1 MAASTVIAAKM
12 GKDKNKSESSELRRR
27 AERQTKVTPAD
38 FDEIAGMSTKDMAK
52 MIHELRVH
60 QIELE
65 MQNEELRRIQEELE
79 VARDRYSH
87 LYDFAPVGYLTVN
100 EKGIV
105 EGANLTFAT
114 LMGMERSAVVGKPF
128 SRFIQREDQD
138 VYYLNLQRLLESGDL
153 QSFKLRLTKND
164 GVDFFTNLECM
175 LIRESG
181 SASKQI
187 RIVVSDITQQKELEW
202 RLRQAQKMESI
213 AKLAGGIAHQ
223 FNNALFV
230 IVATTDLLEMQVP
243 KEEITSEYFDSIK
256 KSTARMTQL
265 TRQLLAYA
273 RGGKY
278 EVKDISLSVLVR
290 KTLPLLQHT
299 LDPSIS
305 VETSL
310 PGDILKTKG
319 DLTQLVMVVSI
330 LLSNAV
336 EAIESEGHIKIAC
349 RNELITRE
357 DAKAFPGLS
366 PGPHVSL
373 TVEDN
378 GRGMDKETKN
388 RAFEPFFTTKL
399 LGRGLGLAAAYG
411 IVKNHGGWISIESQ
425 MGRGTS
431 VRIYLPAVHEIKETK
446 AQRVH
451 KEPLKVTGTI
461 LLIEDEVAVIAAL
474 RKLLERLGY
483 HVLEAKT
490 GKEAIRLARAY
501 DGAIDLAI
509 LDVFLPDMNGNKVYP
524 LLKEFRPDLKV
535 LVFSGYSLD
544 GPAQEILDA
553 GAHGFLQKPVSIEVL
568 SEKLRSCYKPDE
580 K

>member
-1 MAASTVIAAKM
+1 MD
-12 GKDKNKSESSELRRR
+12 KDKENSDGSELRHR
-27 AERQTKVTPAD
+27 AEKQMQTEPAGPE
-38 FDEIAGMSTKDMAK
+38 EIDGMSTKDMAK

-60 QIELE
+60 QIELK

-79 VARDRYSH
+79 EARDRYSH

-114 LMGMERSAVVGKPF
+114 LVGMERSAVVGKPF

-138 VYYLNLQRLLESGDL
+138 VYYLNIQRLLESGAL

-164 GVDFFTNLECM
+164 GSDFFTNLECM
-175 LIRESG
+175 LIRENV
-181 SASKQI
+181 SAPKQI
-187 RIVVSDITQQKELEW
+187 RIVVSDITEQKELEW
-202 RLRQAQKMESI
+202 RLQQAQKMESI

-243 KEEITSEYFDSIK
+243 NDEMTSEYFDSIK
-256 KSTARMTQL
+256 KSTARMTKL

-290 KTLPLLQHT
+290 NTLPLLQHT
-299 LDPSIS
+299 LDPSIY
-305 VETSL
+305 VETNL
-310 PGDILKTKG
+310 PDDISKTRG
-319 DLTQLVMVVSI
+319 DLTQLVMVLSI
-330 LLSNAV
+330 LLSNAA

-349 RNELITRE
+349 RNELITKE
-357 DAKAFPGLS
+357 DAKAFPGLL
-366 PGPHVSL
+366 PGPYVSL

-378 GRGMDKETKN
+378 GRGMNEETK
-388 RAFEPFFTTKL
+388 RRVFEPFFTTKF

-425 MGRGTS
+425 PDRGTS
-431 VRIYLPAVHEIKETK
+431 LCIYLPALREIEEKK
-446 AQRVH
+446 AQRVF
-451 KEPLKVTGTI
+451 KELRKGTGTI
-461 LLIEDEVAVIAAL
+461 LLIEDELAVIETL

-483 HVLEAKT
+483 NVLEAKT

-501 DGAIDLAI
+501 DGEIDLAI
-509 LDVFLPDMNGNKVYP
+509 LDVFLPDMNGNKIYP
-524 LLKEFRPDLKV
+524 LLKEFRPNLKV
-535 LVFSGYSLD
+535 LVFSGYSIE

-553 GAHGFLQKPVSIEVL
+553 GAHGFVQKPVSVEKL
-568 SEKLRSCYKPDE
+568 SEKLKE
-580 K
+580 LLLAG

>member
-1 MAASTVIAAKM
+1 MD
-12 GKDKNKSESSELRRR
+12 KDKENSGGSELRHR
-27 AERQTKVTPAD
+27 AEKQMQTEPAGPE
-38 FDEIAGMSTKDMAK
+38 EIDGMSTKDMAK

-60 QIELE
+60 QIELK

-79 VARDRYSH
+79 EARDRYSH

-138 VYYLNLQRLLESGDL
+138 VYYLNIQRLLESGAL

-164 GVDFFTNLECM
+164 GSDFFTNLECM
-175 LIRESG
+175 LIRENV
-181 SASKQI
+181 SAPKQI
-187 RIVVSDITQQKELEW
+187 RIVVSDITEQKKLEW
-202 RLRQAQKMESI
+202 RLWQAQKMESI

-243 KEEITSEYFDSIK
+243 NDEMTSEYFDSIK
-256 KSTARMTQL
+256 KSTGRMTQL

-290 KTLPLLQHT
+290 NTLPLLQHT
-299 LDPSIS
+299 FDPSIS
-305 VETSL
+305 VETNL
-310 PGDILKTKG
+310 PDDISKTRG
-319 DLTQLVMVVSI
+319 DLNQLVMVLSI
-330 LLSNAV
+330 LLSNST
-336 EAIESEGHIKIAC
+336 EAIQSEGHIKITC
-349 RNELITRE
+349 RNELITKE
-357 DAKAFPGLS
+357 DAKVFPGLL
-366 PGPHVSL
+366 PGPYVSL

-378 GRGMDKETKN
+378 GRGIGEETKK
-388 RAFEPFFTTKL
+388 RVFEPFFTTKF
-399 LGRGLGLAAAYG
+399 LGRGLGLAATYG

-425 MGRGTS
+425 LDRGTS
-431 VRIYLPAVHEIKETK
+431 VRIYLPAVRGVEKKK
-446 AQRVH
+446 AQRLH
-451 KEPLKVTGTI
+451 REPLQGTGTI
-461 LLIEDEVAVIAAL
+461 LLIEDELAVIETL

-483 HVLEAKT
+483 KVLEAKT
-490 GKEAIRLARAY
+490 GKDAIRLVRAY
-501 DGAIDLAI
+501 EGEIDLAI

-535 LVFSGYSLD
+535 LVFSGYSIE

-553 GAHGFLQKPVSIEVL
+553 GAHGFVQKPVSAEEL
-568 SEKLRSCYKPDE
+568 SEKLKE
-580 K
+580 LLQAG

>member
-1 MAASTVIAAKM
+1 MD
-12 GKDKNKSESSELRRR
+12 KDKENSDGSELRHR
-27 AERQTKVTPAD
+27 AEKQKQTEPAGPE
-38 FDEIAGMSTKDMAK
+38 EIDGMSTKDMAK

-60 QIELE
+60 QIELK

-79 VARDRYSH
+79 EARDRYSH
-87 LYDFAPVGYLTVN
+87 LFDFSPVGYLTVN

-128 SRFIQREDQD
+128 SRFVQREDQD
-138 VYYLNLQRLLESGDL
+138 VYYLNSQRLLESGAL
-153 QSFKLRLTKND
+153 QSFTLRLTKND
-164 GVDFFTNLECM
+164 GSDFFANLECM
-175 LIRESG
+175 LIRENV
-181 SASKQI
+181 SAPKQI
-187 RIVVSDITQQKELEW
+187 RIVVSDITEQKKLEW
-202 RLRQAQKMESI
+202 RLWQAQKMESI

-243 KEEITSEYFDSIK
+243 NDEMTSEYFDSIK
-256 KSTARMTQL
+256 KSTARMTKL

-290 KTLPLLQHT
+290 NTLPLLQHT

-305 VETSL
+305 VETNL
-310 PGDILKTKG
+310 PDDISKTRG
-319 DLTQLVMVVSI
+319 DLTQLVMVLSI
-330 LLSNAV
+330 LLSNST
-336 EAIESEGHIKIAC
+336 EAIESEGHIKITC
-349 RNELITRE
+349 RNELITKE
-357 DAKAFPGLS
+357 DVKTFPGLL
-366 PGPHVSL
+366 PGPYVSL

-378 GRGMDKETKN
+378 GRGMDEETKK
-388 RAFEPFFTTKL
+388 RVFEPFFTTKF
-399 LGRGLGLAAAYG
+399 LGRGLGLAATYG

-425 MGRGTS
+425 LDRGTS
-431 VRIYLPAVHEIKETK
+431 VRIYLPAVREIKEKK

-451 KEPLKVTGTI
+451 KEPLKGTGTI
-461 LLIEDEVAVIAAL
+461 LLIEDELAVIETL

-483 HVLEAKT
+483 KVLEAKT
-490 GKEAIRLARAY
+490 GKGAIRLVRAY
-501 DGAIDLAI
+501 EGEIDLAI

-524 LLKEFRPDLKV
+524 LLKEFRPDMKV
-535 LVFSGYSLD
+535 LVFSGYSIE

-553 GAHGFLQKPVSIEVL
+553 GAHGFVQKPVSAEEL
-568 SEKLRSCYKPDE
+568 SEKLKQLLQAG
-580 K
+580 

>member
-1 MAASTVIAAKM
+1 MD
-12 GKDKNKSESSELRRR
+12 KDKENSDGSELRHR
-27 AERQTKVTPAD
+27 AEKQMQTEPAGPE
-38 FDEIAGMSTKDMAK
+38 EIDGMSTKDMAK

-60 QIELE
+60 QIELK

-79 VARDRYSH
+79 EARDRYSH

-128 SRFIQREDQD
+128 SRIIQREDQD
-138 VYYLNLQRLLESGDL
+138 VYYLNIQRLLESGAL

-164 GVDFFTNLECM
+164 GSDFFTNLECM
-175 LIRESG
+175 LIRENV
-181 SASKQI
+181 SAPKQI
-187 RIVVSDITQQKELEW
+187 RIVVSDITEQKKLEW
-202 RLRQAQKMESI
+202 RLWQAQKMESI

-243 KEEITSEYFDSIK
+243 NDEMTSEYFDSIK
-256 KSTARMTQL
+256 KSTARMTKL

-278 EVKDISLSVLVR
+278 EVKDISLSVIVR
-290 KTLPLLQHT
+290 NTLPLLQHT
-299 LDPSIS
+299 FDPFIS
-305 VETSL
+305 VETNL
-310 PGDILKTKG
+310 PDDISKTRG
-319 DLTQLVMVVSI
+319 DLTQLVMVLSI
-330 LLSNAV
+330 LLSNST
-336 EAIESEGHIKIAC
+336 EAIQSEGHIKITC
-349 RNELITRE
+349 RNELITKE
-357 DAKAFPGLS
+357 DAKAFPGLL
-366 PGPHVSL
+366 PGPYVSL

-378 GRGMDKETKN
+378 GRGMEKETKK
-388 RAFEPFFTTKL
+388 RVFEPFFTTKF
-399 LGRGLGLAAAYG
+399 LGRGLGLAATYG

-425 MGRGTS
+425 LDRGTS
-431 VRIYLPAVHEIKETK
+431 VRIYLPAVRGVEKKK
-446 AQRVH
+446 AQRLH
-451 KEPLKVTGTI
+451 REPLQGTGTI
-461 LLIEDEVAVIAAL
+461 LLIEDELAVIETL

-483 HVLEAKT
+483 KVLEAKT
-490 GKEAIRLARAY
+490 GKDAIRLVRAY
-501 DGAIDLAI
+501 EGEIDLAI

-535 LVFSGYSLD
+535 LVFSGYSIE

-553 GAHGFLQKPVSIEVL
+553 GAHGFVQKPVSAEEL
-568 SEKLRSCYKPDE
+568 SEKLKE
-580 K
+580 LLQAG

>member
-1 MAASTVIAAKM
+1 
-12 GKDKNKSESSELRRR
+12 
-27 AERQTKVTPAD
+27 
-38 FDEIAGMSTKDMAK
+38 
-52 MIHELRVH
+52 
-60 QIELE
+60 
-65 MQNEELRRIQEELE
+65 
-79 VARDRYSH
+79 
-87 LYDFAPVGYLTVN
+87 
-100 EKGIV
+100 
-105 EGANLTFAT
+105 
-114 LMGMERSAVVGKPF
+114 
-128 SRFIQREDQD
+128 
-138 VYYLNLQRLLESGDL
+138 
-153 QSFKLRLTKND
+153 
-164 GVDFFTNLECM
+164 
-175 LIRESG
+175 
-181 SASKQI
+181 
-187 RIVVSDITQQKELEW
+187 VVSDITEQKELEW

-230 IVATTDLLEMQVP
+230 ITATTDLLEMQVP
-243 KEEITSEYFDSIK
+243 KEEIRSEYFDSIK

-290 KTLPLLQHT
+290 NTLPLLQHT

-305 VETSL
+305 VETNL

-319 DLTQLVMVVSI
+319 DLTQLVMVLSI

-349 RNELITRE
+349 RNELITKE

-366 PGPHVSL
+366 PGPFVSL

-378 GRGMDKETKN
+378 GRGMNEETRK
-388 RAFEPFFTTKL
+388 RAFEPFFTTKF

-425 MGRGTS
+425 RDRGTS
-431 VRIYLPAVHEIKETK
+431 VCIYLPTVHEIEEKK
-446 AQRVH
+446 AQSVH
-451 KEPLKVTGTI
+451 KEPLKGTGTI
-461 LLIEDEVAVIAAL
+461 LLIEDEVAVVAAL
-474 RKLLERLGY
+474 RKLLEPLGY
-483 HVLEAKT
+483 HVLEATT

-568 SEKLRSCYKPDE
+568 SEKLRSCRTPDE

>member
-1 MAASTVIAAKM
+1 MD
-12 GKDKNKSESSELRRR
+12 KDKENSDGSELRHR
-27 AERQTKVTPAD
+27 AEKQMQTEPAGPE
-38 FDEIAGMSTKDMAK
+38 EIDGMSTKDMAK

-60 QIELE
+60 QIELK

-79 VARDRYSH
+79 EARDRYSH

-114 LMGMERSAVVGKPF
+114 LVGMERSAVVGKPF

-138 VYYLNLQRLLESGDL
+138 VYYLNIQRLLESGAL

-164 GVDFFTNLECM
+164 GSDFFTNLECM
-175 LIRESG
+175 LIRENV
-181 SASKQI
+181 SAPKQI
-187 RIVVSDITQQKELEW
+187 RIVVSDITEQKELEW
-202 RLRQAQKMESI
+202 RLQQAQKMESI

-243 KEEITSEYFDSIK
+243 NDEMTSEYFDSIK
-256 KSTARMTQL
+256 KSTGRMTQL

-290 KTLPLLQHT
+290 NTLPLLQHT
-299 LDPSIS
+299 LDPSIY
-305 VETSL
+305 VETNL
-310 PGDILKTKG
+310 PDDISKTRG
-319 DLTQLVMVVSI
+319 DLTQLVMVLSI
-330 LLSNAV
+330 LLSNAA

-349 RNELITRE
+349 RNELITKE
-357 DAKAFPGLS
+357 DAKAFPGLL
-366 PGPHVSL
+366 PGPYVSL

-378 GRGMDKETKN
+378 GRGMNEETK
-388 RAFEPFFTTKL
+388 RRVFEPFFTTKF

-425 MGRGTS
+425 PDRGTS
-431 VRIYLPAVHEIKETK
+431 LCIYLPALREIEEKK
-446 AQRVH
+446 AQRVF
-451 KEPLKVTGTI
+451 KELRKGTGTI
-461 LLIEDEVAVIAAL
+461 LLIEDELAVIETL

-483 HVLEAKT
+483 KVLEAKT
-490 GKEAIRLARAY
+490 GKDAIRLVRAY
-501 DGAIDLAI
+501 EGEIDLAI
-509 LDVFLPDMNGNKVYP
+509 LDVFLPDMNGNKIYP
-524 LLKEFRPDLKV
+524 LLKEFRPNLKV
-535 LVFSGYSLD
+535 LVFSGYSIE

-553 GAHGFLQKPVSIEVL
+553 GAHGFVQKPVSVEKL
-568 SEKLRSCYKPDE
+568 SEKLKE
-580 K
+580 LLLAG

>member
-1 MAASTVIAAKM
+1 MD
-12 GKDKNKSESSELRRR
+12 KDKENSDGSELRHR
-27 AERQTKVTPAD
+27 AEKQMQTEPAGPE
-38 FDEIAGMSTKDMAK
+38 EIDGMSTKDMAK

-60 QIELE
+60 QIELK

-79 VARDRYSH
+79 EARDRYSH

-138 VYYLNLQRLLESGDL
+138 VYYLNIQRLLESGAL

-164 GVDFFTNLECM
+164 GSNFFTNLECM
-175 LIRESG
+175 LIRENVSTP
-181 SASKQI
+181 KQI
-187 RIVVSDITQQKELEW
+187 RIVVSDITEQKKLEW
-202 RLRQAQKMESI
+202 RLWQAQKMESI

-243 KEEITSEYFDSIK
+243 NDEMTSEYFDSIK
-256 KSTARMTQL
+256 KSTARMTKL

-278 EVKDISLSVLVR
+278 EVKDISLGVLVR
-290 KTLPLLQHT
+290 NTLPLLQHT
-299 LDPSIS
+299 FDPSIS
-305 VETSL
+305 VETNL
-310 PGDILKTKG
+310 PDDISKTRG
-319 DLTQLVMVVSI
+319 DLSQLLMVLSI
-330 LLSNAV
+330 LLSNST
-336 EAIESEGHIKIAC
+336 EAIESEGHIKITC
-349 RNELITRE
+349 RNELITKE
-357 DAKAFPGLS
+357 DAKAFPGLL
-366 PGPHVSL
+366 PGPYVSL

-378 GRGMDKETKN
+378 GRGMDEETKK
-388 RAFEPFFTTKL
+388 RVFEPFFTTKF
-399 LGRGLGLAAAYG
+399 LGRGLGLAATYG

-425 MGRGTS
+425 LDRGTS
-431 VRIYLPAVHEIKETK
+431 VRIYLPAVRGVEKKK
-446 AQRVH
+446 AQRLH
-451 KEPLKVTGTI
+451 REPLQGTGTI
-461 LLIEDEVAVIAAL
+461 LLIEDELAVIETL

-483 HVLEAKT
+483 KVLEAKT
-490 GKEAIRLARAY
+490 GKDAIRLVKAY
-501 DGAIDLAI
+501 EGEIDLAI

-535 LVFSGYSLD
+535 LVFSGYSIE

-553 GAHGFLQKPVSIEVL
+553 GAHGFVQKPVSAEEL
-568 SEKLRSCYKPDE
+568 SGKLKE
-580 K
+580 LLQAG

>member
-1 MAASTVIAAKM
+1 MD
-12 GKDKNKSESSELRRR
+12 KDKENSDGSELRHR
-27 AERQTKVTPAD
+27 AEKQMQTEPAGPE
-38 FDEIAGMSTKDMAK
+38 EIDGMSTKDMAK

-60 QIELE
+60 QIELK

-79 VARDRYSH
+79 EARDRYSH

-138 VYYLNLQRLLESGDL
+138 VYYLNIQRLLESGAL

-164 GVDFFTNLECM
+164 GSDFFTNLECM
-175 LIRESG
+175 LIRENV
-181 SASKQI
+181 SAPKQI
-187 RIVVSDITQQKELEW
+187 RIVVSDITEQKKLEW
-202 RLRQAQKMESI
+202 RLWQAQKMESI

-243 KEEITSEYFDSIK
+243 NDEMTSEYFDSIK
-256 KSTARMTQL
+256 KSTARMTKL

-290 KTLPLLQHT
+290 NTLPLLQHT

-305 VETSL
+305 VETNL
-310 PGDILKTKG
+310 PDDISKTRG
-319 DLTQLVMVVSI
+319 DLTQLVMVLSI
-330 LLSNAV
+330 LLSNST
-336 EAIESEGHIKIAC
+336 EAIESEGHIKITC
-349 RNELITRE
+349 RNELITKE
-357 DAKAFPGLS
+357 DAKVFPGLL
-366 PGPHVSL
+366 PGPYVSL

-378 GRGMDKETKN
+378 GRGMDEETKK
-388 RAFEPFFTTKL
+388 RVFEPFFTTKF
-399 LGRGLGLAAAYG
+399 LGRGLGLAATYG

-425 MGRGTS
+425 LDRGTS
-431 VRIYLPAVHEIKETK
+431 VRIYLPAVREIKEKK

-451 KEPLKVTGTI
+451 KEPLKGTGTI
-461 LLIEDEVAVIAAL
+461 LLIEDELAVIETL

-483 HVLEAKT
+483 KVLEAKT
-490 GKEAIRLARAY
+490 GKDAIRLVRAY
-501 DGAIDLAI
+501 EGEIDLAI

-535 LVFSGYSLD
+535 LVFSGYSIE

-553 GAHGFLQKPVSIEVL
+553 GAHGFVQKPVSAEEL
-568 SEKLRSCYKPDE
+568 SEKLKE
-580 K
+580 LLQAG

>member
-1 MAASTVIAAKM
+1 MD
-12 GKDKNKSESSELRRR
+12 KDKENSDGSELRHR
-27 AERQTKVTPAD
+27 AEKQKQTEPAGPE
-38 FDEIAGMSTKDMAK
+38 EIDGMSTKDMAK

-60 QIELE
+60 QIELK

-79 VARDRYSH
+79 EARDRYSH
-87 LYDFAPVGYLTVN
+87 LFDFSPVGYLTVN

-128 SRFIQREDQD
+128 SRFVQREDQD
-138 VYYLNLQRLLESGDL
+138 VYYLNSQRLLESGAL
-153 QSFKLRLTKND
+153 QSFTLRLTKND
-164 GVDFFTNLECM
+164 GSDFFANLECM
-175 LIRESG
+175 LIRENV
-181 SASKQI
+181 SAPKQI
-187 RIVVSDITQQKELEW
+187 RIVVSDITEQKKLEW
-202 RLRQAQKMESI
+202 RLWQAQKMESI

-243 KEEITSEYFDSIK
+243 NDEMTSEYFDSIK
-256 KSTARMTQL
+256 KSTARMTKL

-290 KTLPLLQHT
+290 NTLPLLQHT

-305 VETSL
+305 VETNL
-310 PGDILKTKG
+310 PDDISKTRG
-319 DLTQLVMVVSI
+319 DLTQLVMVLSI
-330 LLSNAV
+330 LLSNST
-336 EAIESEGHIKIAC
+336 EAIESEGHIKITC
-349 RNELITRE
+349 RNELITKE
-357 DAKAFPGLS
+357 DVKTFPGLL
-366 PGPHVSL
+366 PGPYVSL

-378 GRGMDKETKN
+378 GRGMDEETKK
-388 RAFEPFFTTKL
+388 RVFEPFFTTKF
-399 LGRGLGLAAAYG
+399 LGRGLGLAATYG

-425 MGRGTS
+425 LDRGTS
-431 VRIYLPAVHEIKETK
+431 VRIYLPAVREIKEKK

-451 KEPLKVTGTI
+451 KEPLKGTGTI
-461 LLIEDEVAVIAAL
+461 LLIEDELAVIETL

-483 HVLEAKT
+483 KVLEAKT
-490 GKEAIRLARAY
+490 GKGAIRLVRAY
-501 DGAIDLAI
+501 EGEIDLAI

-524 LLKEFRPDLKV
+524 LLKEFRPDMKV
-535 LVFSGYSLD
+535 LVFSGYSIE

-553 GAHGFLQKPVSIEVL
+553 GAHGFVQKPVSVEEL
-568 SEKLRSCYKPDE
+568 SEKLKQLLQAG
-580 K
+580 

>member
-1 MAASTVIAAKM
+1 M
-12 GKDKNKSESSELRRR
+12 GKGQKKSESSELRRR
-27 AERQTKVTPAD
+27 AERQLKTEPANSNK
-38 FDEIAGMSTKDMAK
+38 IAGMSTKDMAK

-60 QIELE
+60 QIELK

-79 VARDRYSH
+79 EARDRYSH
-87 LYDFAPVGYLTVN
+87 LYDFAPVGYLTVSD
-100 EKGIV
+100 KGIV

-138 VYYLNLQRLLESGDL
+138 VYYLNFQRLLESGDL

-164 GVDFFTNLECM
+164 GSDFFANLECM
-175 LIRESG
+175 IIKDND
-181 SASKQI
+181 SAPRQI
-187 RIVVSDITQQKELEW
+187 RIVASDITEQKELEW

-243 KEEITSEYFDSIK
+243 NDEMTSEYFDSIK

-290 KTLPLLQHT
+290 NTLPLLQHT
-299 LDPSIS
+299 LDPSIH
-305 VETSL
+305 VETKLSD
-310 PGDILKTKG
+310 DILKTKG
-319 DLTQLVMVVSI
+319 DLTQLVMVLSI
-330 LLSNAV
+330 LLSNSA
-336 EAIESEGHIKIAC
+336 EAIESEGHIKITC
-349 RNELITRE
+349 RNELITME
-357 DAKAFPGLS
+357 DTKAFPGLM
-366 PGPHVSL
+366 PGHFVSL

-378 GRGMDKETKN
+378 GRGMDEETKK
-388 RAFEPFFTTKL
+388 RAFEPFVTTKF

-425 MGRGTS
+425 PGRGTS
-431 VRIYLPAVHEIKETK
+431 VCIYLPAVREIEEKK
-446 AQRVH
+446 AKKVH
-451 KEPLKVTGTI
+451 REPLKGTGTI
-461 LLIEDEVAVIAAL
+461 LLVEDEVAVIAAL
-474 RKLLERLGY
+474 RKLLKRLGY

-501 DGAIDLAI
+501 DGEIDLAI
-509 LDVFLPDMNGNKVYP
+509 LDVFLPDMNGNKIYP

-535 LVFSGYSLD
+535 LVCSGYSIE
-544 GPAQEILDA
+544 GPAQDILDA
-553 GAHGFLQKPVSIEVL
+553 GADGFLQKPVTIEEL
-568 SEKLRSCYKPDE
+568 SRKLTELLQIK
-580 K
+580 

>member
-1 MAASTVIAAKM
+1 MA
-12 GKDKNKSESSELRRR
+12 KDKKKSQSSELRRR
-27 AERQTKVTPAD
+27 AEGQIKTTPAD
-38 FDEIAGMSTKDMAK
+38 SDDIAEMSTKDMAK

-60 QIELE
+60 QIELK
-65 MQNEELRRIQEELE
+65 MQNEELRRIQEELGE
-79 VARDRYSH
+79 ARDRYSH
-87 LYDFAPVGYLTVN
+87 LYDFAPVGYLTVSD
-100 EKGIV
+100 KGIV
-105 EGANLTFAT
+105 EGANLTFTT

-128 SRFIQREDQD
+128 SHFIQREDQD
-138 VYYLNLQRLLESGDL
+138 VYYLNFQRLLESGDL

-164 GVDFFTNLECM
+164 GSDFFTSLECM
-175 LIRESG
+175 LIRENE
-181 SASKQI
+181 SAPRQI
-187 RIVVSDITQQKELEW
+187 RIVASDITEQKELEW

-230 IVATTDLLEMQVP
+230 ITATTDLLEMQVP
-243 KEEITSEYFDSIK
+243 NDEMTTEYFDSIK

-290 KTLPLLQHT
+290 NTLPLLQHT
-299 LDPSIS
+299 LDPSIH
-305 VETSL
+305 VETNL
-310 PGDILKTKG
+310 PGDVSHTKG
-319 DLTQLVMVVSI
+319 DLTQLVMVLSI
-330 LLSNAV
+330 LLTNAA
-336 EAIESEGHIKIAC
+336 EAIESEGHIKITC
-349 RNELITRE
+349 RNELITKK
-357 DAKAFPGLS
+357 DTKAFPGLM
-366 PGPHVSL
+366 PGHFVSL

-378 GRGMDKETKN
+378 GRGMDEETKK
-388 RAFEPFFTTKL
+388 RAFEPFFTTKF

-425 MGRGTS
+425 PGRGTS
-431 VRIYLPAVHEIKETK
+431 VCIYLPAVHEIEEKK
-446 AQRVH
+446 AQKVRR
-451 KEPLKVTGTI
+451 EPLKGTGTI

-501 DGAIDLAI
+501 DGEIDLAI
-509 LDVFLPDMNGNKVYP
+509 LDVFMPDMNGNKIYP

-535 LVFSGYSLD
+535 LVCSGYSIE
-544 GPAQEILDA
+544 GPAQDILDA
-553 GAHGFLQKPVSIEVL
+553 GAHGFVQKPVSVDEL
-568 SEKLRSCYKPDE
+568 SEKLKE
-580 K
+580 LLQAG

>member
-1 MAASTVIAAKM
+1 MD
-12 GKDKNKSESSELRRR
+12 KDKENSGGSELRHR
-27 AERQTKVTPAD
+27 AEKQMQTEPAGPE
-38 FDEIAGMSTKDMAK
+38 EIAGMSTKDMAK

-60 QIELE
+60 QIELK

-79 VARDRYSH
+79 EARDRYSH

-138 VYYLNLQRLLESGDL
+138 VYYLNIQRLLESGAL

-164 GVDFFTNLECM
+164 GSDFFTNLECM
-175 LIRESG
+175 LIRENV
-181 SASKQI
+181 SAPKQI
-187 RIVVSDITQQKELEW
+187 RIVVSDITEQKKLEW
-202 RLRQAQKMESI
+202 RLWQAQKMESI

-243 KEEITSEYFDSIK
+243 NDEMTSEYFDSIK
-256 KSTARMTQL
+256 KSTARMTKL
-265 TRQLLAYA
+265 TRQLLGYA

-290 KTLPLLQHT
+290 NTLPLLQHT

-305 VETSL
+305 VETNL
-310 PGDILKTKG
+310 PDDISKTRG
-319 DLTQLVMVVSI
+319 DLTQLVMVLSI
-330 LLSNAV
+330 LLSNST
-336 EAIESEGHIKIAC
+336 EAIESEGHIKITC
-349 RNELITRE
+349 RNELITKE
-357 DAKAFPGLS
+357 DAKVFPGLL
-366 PGPHVSL
+366 PGPYVSL

-378 GRGMDKETKN
+378 GRGMDEETKK
-388 RAFEPFFTTKL
+388 RVFEPFFTTKF
-399 LGRGLGLAAAYG
+399 LGRGLGLAATYG

-425 MGRGTS
+425 LDRGTS
-431 VRIYLPAVHEIKETK
+431 VRIYLPAVREIKEKK

-451 KEPLKVTGTI
+451 KEPLKGTGTI
-461 LLIEDEVAVIAAL
+461 LLIEDELAVIETL

-483 HVLEAKT
+483 KVLEAKT
-490 GKEAIRLARAY
+490 GKDAIRLVRAY
-501 DGAIDLAI
+501 EGEIDLAI

-524 LLKEFRPDLKV
+524 LLKEFRPDMKV
-535 LVFSGYSLD
+535 LVFSGYSIE

-553 GAHGFLQKPVSIEVL
+553 GAHGFVQKPVSAEEL
-568 SEKLRSCYKPDE
+568 SEKLKE
-580 K
+580 LLQAG